1 MKRKIV
7 LILPNI
13 RSLFNVG
20 SFFRTADAFA
30 VEKIYLTGIT
40 GTPDSLHGNKIS
52 KVALG
57 AEQWI
62 PREYRKTTV
71 PILKELKKNGWQILA
86 LEQSK
91 KSKPLTSIR
100 SDLKS
105 GRRSDLGNKVALVVG
120 NEVKG
125 LPKSILEI
133 CDLIVEIPMHGKK
146 ESLNVA
152 VAGGIALY
160 FLRNR

>member
-1 MKRKIV
+1 MPRRIV

-20 SFFRTADAFA
+20 SFFRTADAFN
-30 VEKIYLTGIT
+30 VSKIYLTGYT

-57 AEQWI
+57 AEKWI
-62 PREYRKTTV
+62 KWEHVKSAKIIVQKLKLERW
-71 PILKELKKNGWQILA
+71 PIVA
-86 LEQSK
+86 PEQSK
-91 KSKPLTSIR
+91 NSIDINKAKFKSKA
-100 SDLKS
+100 
-105 GRRSDLGNKVALVVG
+105 ALIVG

-125 LPKSILEI
+125 LPKSLLNVSDII
-133 CDLIVEIPMHGKK
+133 IEIPMHGKK

-160 FLRNR
+160 QIRKK